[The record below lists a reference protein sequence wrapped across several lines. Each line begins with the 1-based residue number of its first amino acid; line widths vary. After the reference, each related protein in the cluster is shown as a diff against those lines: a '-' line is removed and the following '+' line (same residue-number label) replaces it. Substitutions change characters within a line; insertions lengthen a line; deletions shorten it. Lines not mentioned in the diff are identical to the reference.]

1 VIILYLEHQ
10 VLVNKSVLQVFMG
23 ETLDIICDVKSYGE
37 WKFKKG
43 DLPNNTMFGYS
54 RRGMFLRILKITPG
68 NIGHS
73 KC

>member
-1 VIILYLEHQ
+1 
-10 VLVNKSVLQVFMG
+10 MG